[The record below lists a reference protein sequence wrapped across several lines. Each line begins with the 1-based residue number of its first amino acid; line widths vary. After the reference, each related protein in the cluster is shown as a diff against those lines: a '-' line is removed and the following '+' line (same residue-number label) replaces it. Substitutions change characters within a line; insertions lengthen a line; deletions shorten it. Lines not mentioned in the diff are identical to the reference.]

1 MNSSAND
8 LATQVSFERPTQ
20 DYETKART
28 MGEHAGESIENVV
41 HRKKREGDIYARKRA
56 VATNDDEQ
64 KEKAQL

>member
-1 MNSSAND
+1 
-8 LATQVSFERPTQ
+8 
-20 DYETKART
+20 